1 MKLRVA
7 KKVHE
12 RVATGRDLCYKR
24 STVRRAIFL
33 YNRMP
38 SSIATEKW
46 WAESIIPLMPSLVK
60 YWECKDYQEYL
71 EKLRNDILNTVR
83 GPNG

>member
-12 RVATGRDLCYKR
+12 QVATGRDLCYKR

-38 SSIATEKW
+38 SAIATEKW
-46 WAESIIPLMPSLVK
+46 WREELSA
-60 YWECKDYQEYL
+60 
-71 EKLRNDILNTVR
+71 TVSEE
-83 GPNG
+83 NGTDRAGSV